1 MALFRRKKASKSED
15 TDVAENGDSIEQSE
29 DYTPEQ
35 SNDETPAQTHE
46 KEEPPT
52 SIGQKYGLL
61 GRFKRKSKPSEKYL
75 TSGDCTSDMKG
86 DAVTLTAPP
95 SPTLSED
102 TISSPTEQ
110 KVGIFSHFKR
120 NKKTSDRKK
129 KKTKNEVG
137 IPKDAEKVE
146 TLDGGYAFISVR
158 SKLDGI

>member
-1 MALFRRKKASKSED
+1 MALFSRKKASKSED
-15 TDVAENGDSIEQSE
+15 PDEAQSGDSIELSE
-29 DYTPEQ
+29 EYTPEQ
-35 SNDETPAQTHE
+35 GNDETPAE
-46 KEEPPT
+46 AREGEELQA
-52 SIGQKYGLL
+52 SIGQKHGLL

-75 TSGDCTSDMKG
+75 TSGDITSDTKD
-86 DAVTLTAPP
+86 DAATLTAPP

-102 TISSPTEQ
+102 TISSPTEK

-137 IPKDAEKVE
+137 VPKDAEKVE

-158 SKLDGI
+158 SKLDGV